1 MGCERA
7 EQGPVREILNP
18 VLGASS
24 LDYGRERGIV
34 KMRNLRKQMVL
45 YLKVQ
50 AAQVPSQERVASSE
64 VNCGCDLVHCPLLV
78 YPICSL
84 KRHHKGGF
92 LNAVSQLEHDT

>member
-18 VLGASS
+18 VLRAGS
-24 LDYGRERGIV
+24 LDDGRERGIV
-34 KMRNLRKQMVL
+34 EVRNSRKQMVL

-50 AAQVPSQERVASSE
+50 AAQVPGQERVASSE
-64 VNCGCDLVHCPLLV
+64 VNCGCDLVHRPLLV

-84 KRHHKGGF
+84 QRH
-92 LNAVSQLEHDT
+92 